1 MISFERYVVE
11 SWKGFD
17 MFGNDYYFYECS
29 LNPSFWAGR
38 ERDLEEI
45 NARAELL
52 GELPIVYFTFDASG
66 FVIQVYFPE
75 ENSGEDSVNPP
86 YWAYQGII
94 SRGTKLELK
103 EQD

>member
-52 GELPIVYFTFDASG
+52 GELPTVYFTFDESG

-86 YWAYQGII
+86 YWAYQGNYF
-94 SRGTKLELK
+94 SWNKT
-103 EQD
+103 QT